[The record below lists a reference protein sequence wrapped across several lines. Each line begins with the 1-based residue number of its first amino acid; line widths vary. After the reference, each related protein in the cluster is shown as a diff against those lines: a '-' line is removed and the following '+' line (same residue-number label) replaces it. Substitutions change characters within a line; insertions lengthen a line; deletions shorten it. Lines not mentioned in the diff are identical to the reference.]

1 MLDLKFTNDLVPVV
15 TVDARTREVLMV
27 AYADREALELT
38 RKTGFAHYYSRS
50 RKRIWKK
57 GEESGHLQKV
67 VRILVD
73 CDEDTLLYEVEQKG
87 VACHTGHRPC
97 FYRTLEGEEIS
108 PRVLD
113 RTPCTGRRNG
123 KTDPRAILI
132 SSPSGS

>member
-1 MLDLKFTNDLVPVV
+1 MIDLKYSNNLIPVV

-57 GEESGHLQKV
+57 GEESGHLQRV

-73 CDEDTLLYEVEQKG
+73 CDEDTLLYEVEQEG
-87 VACHTGHRPC
+87 VACHTGHRSC
-97 FYRTLEGEEIS
+97 FYRTLEGEEIE
-108 PRVLD
+108 PRILD
-113 RTPCTGRRNG
+113 PEEMYRKHEKR
-123 KTDPRAILI
+123 D
-132 SSPSGS
+132 

>member
-1 MLDLKFTNDLVPVV
+1 MIDLKYSNNLIPVV

-57 GEESGHLQKV
+57 GEESGHSQRV

-73 CDEDTLLYEVEQKG
+73 CDEDTLLYEVEQEG
-87 VACHTGHRPC
+87 VACHTGHRSC
-97 FYRTLEGEEIS
+97 FYRTLEGEEIE
-108 PRVLD
+108 PRILD
-113 RTPCTGRRNG
+113 PEEMYRKHEKR
-123 KTDPRAILI
+123 D
-132 SSPSGS
+132 